1 MKKKLLAVLLVASM
15 ATSIVACGN
24 KGQKPSSSNNGDG
37 NATAEATTIN
47 TDTTTLKINLASEP
61 DYLDPTLNSSTDGA
75 ALALNSFVGLYTL
88 DENNTPVPALADGE
102 PEVSEDGKHY
112 TIKLIKFLPKISKR
126 FIYYISIFNIN
137 MSYFSTQNSKTH
149 CNSMII
155 VCFN

>member
-37 NATAEATTIN
+37 NTTVEATKIN
-47 TDTTTLKINLASEP
+47 TDTTTLKVLLGSEP

-88 DENNTPVPALADGE
+88 DENNNCVPALADGE
-102 PEVSEDGKHY
+102 PEISEDGLHY
-112 TIKLIKFLPKISKR
+112 TFKLIESK
-126 FIYYISIFNIN
+126 
-137 MSYFSTQNSKTH
+137 
-149 CNSMII
+149 
-155 VCFN
+155 

>member
-75 ALALNSFVGLYTL
+75 ALALKERLL
-88 DENNTPVPALADGE
+88 DESD
-102 PEVSEDGKHY
+102 
-112 TIKLIKFLPKISKR
+112 
-126 FIYYISIFNIN
+126 IFEA
-137 MSYFSTQNSKTH
+137 
-149 CNSMII
+149 I
-155 VCFN
+155 VCSNCGMLAVYDKMRDKVYCPICGDSETYPIEISYAFKLLLDELKSLCIFPKLVLKDKV